1 MTSIYRLPKH
11 SKVNQ
16 TIMTTSMPK
25 FTPNELVW
33 YEEGGQIHSAGYKV
47 ESLFKTL
54 GIAPMTTMNAPV
66 MSGGNGNAGE
76 TNGDD
81 GNVSDLFRFMGVPA
95 GLSSVI
101 GADVTKTH
109 EVMTGGGGDS
119 ADVRRTEG
127 GLIPSSLFDKLVKL
141 ASPEADGKDE
151 PTNVKSRKRTTRK
164 RGGKKTSGQ
173 SGKKRKT
180 RKHRA

>member
-1 MTSIYRLPKH
+1 MTSIYRLPKQ

-66 MSGGNGNAGE
+66 MSGGNGNAGD

-109 EVMTGGGGDS
+109 EVMTGGGDDS
-119 ADVRRTEG
+119 GDVRRTEG

-141 ASPEADGKDE
+141 ASPESDGKDE
-151 PTNVKSRKRTTRK
+151 ATNVKSRKRTTRK

-173 SGKKRKT
+173 TGKKRKT
-180 RKHRA
+180 RKHRG

>member
-54 GIAPMTTMNAPV
+54 GIAPMTTMNVPV
-66 MSGGNGNAGE
+66 MSGGTASVGQAGE
-76 TNGDD
+76 DAGS
-81 GNVSDLFRFMGVPA
+81 VSDLFRFMGVPA

-101 GADVTKTH
+101 GSDVSGTH
-109 EVMTGGGGDS
+109 EVMSGGGGDS

-127 GLIPSSLFDKLVKL
+127 GLVPSSLFDKLVKL

-151 PTNVKSRKRTTRK
+151 ATNVKSRKRTTRK
-164 RGGKKTSGQ
+164 RGGKKTNGQ
-173 SGKKRKT
+173 TGKKRKT
-180 RKHRA
+180 RKHRG

>member
-16 TIMTTSMPK
+16 TIMTTSMPQ

-66 MSGGNGNAGE
+66 MSGGNGNTGDA
-76 TNGDD
+76 NGDD

-101 GADVTKTH
+101 GADVSRTH
-109 EVMTGGGGDS
+109 ESMSGGGS
-119 ADVRRTEG
+119 DVDIRRTEG
-127 GLIPSSLFDKLVKL
+127 GLVPSSLFDKLVKL
-141 ASPEADGKDE
+141 ASPEADGKDAGADI
-151 PTNVKSRKRTTRK
+151 KSRKRNTRK
-164 RGGKKTSGQ
+164 RGGKKTNGQ

-180 RKHRA
+180 RKHRS

>member
-1 MTSIYRLPKH
+1 
-11 SKVNQ
+11 
-16 TIMTTSMPK
+16 MTTSMPQ

-54 GIAPMTTMNAPV
+54 GIAPMTTLNAPV
-66 MSGGNGNAGE
+66 MSGGNANAGDS
-76 TNGDD
+76 NGDD

-101 GADVTKTH
+101 GADVNGAH
-109 EVMTGGGGDS
+109 EMMKGGGSD
-119 ADVRRTEG
+119 ANIRRTESG
-127 GLIPSSLFDKLVKL
+127 IVPSSLFDKLVKL
-141 ASPEADGKDE
+141 ASPEPDSKD
-151 PTNVKSRKRTTRK
+151 PDTNVKSRKRTTRK
-164 RGGKKTSGQ
+164 RGGKKAHGQ

-180 RKHRA
+180 RKHRG

>member
-1 MTSIYRLPKH
+1 
-11 SKVNQ
+11 
-16 TIMTTSMPK
+16 MPK

-66 MSGGNGNAGE
+66 MSGGNANAGE
-76 TNGDD
+76 VGEDA
-81 GNVSDLFRFMGVPA
+81 GSVSDLFRFMGVPA

-101 GADVTKTH
+101 GSDVSGTH
-109 EVMTGGGGDS
+109 EMMTGGGDS

-127 GLIPSSLFDKLVKL
+127 GLVPSSLFDKLVKL
-141 ASPEADGKDE
+141 AAPEDDGKDVG
-151 PTNVKSRKRTTRK
+151 TNVKSRKRNTRK
-164 RGGKKTSGQ
+164 RGGKKTTGQ

-180 RKHRA
+180 RKHRG

>member
-1 MTSIYRLPKH
+1 MTSTYRLPKQI
-11 SKVNQ
+11 KANQ

-66 MSGGNGNAGE
+66 MSGGNANVGE
-76 TNGDD
+76 ADGDAS
-81 GNVSDLFRFMGVPA
+81 NVSDLFRFMGVPA

-101 GADVTKTH
+101 GSDVSKTR
-109 EVMTGGGGDS
+109 EVMTGGGDD

-141 ASPEADGKDE
+141 AGPEDDGKDIG
-151 PTNVKSRKRTTRK
+151 TNVKGRKRNTRK
-164 RGGKKTSGQ
+164 RGGKKVSSQ

-180 RKHRA
+180 RKHRD

>member
-1 MTSIYRLPKH
+1 
-11 SKVNQ
+11 
-16 TIMTTSMPK
+16 MPQ

-66 MSGGNGNAGE
+66 MSGGNANASASDV
-76 TNGDD
+76 NGDD
-81 GNVSDLFRFMGVPA
+81 GNVSDIFRFMGVPA

-101 GADVTKTH
+101 GSDVSGTH
-109 EVMTGGGGDS
+109 EAMTGGGSD

-127 GLIPSSLFDKLVKL
+127 GLVPSSLFDKLVKL
-141 ASPEADGKDE
+141 AGTEDDE
-151 PTNVKSRKRTTRK
+151 QNGGTNVKSRKRNTRK
-164 RGGKKTSGQ
+164 RGGKKTNGQ

-180 RKHRA
+180 RKHRG

>member
-1 MTSIYRLPKH
+1 
-11 SKVNQ
+11 
-16 TIMTTSMPK
+16 MTTSMPK

-54 GIAPMTTMNAPV
+54 GIAPMTTMNTPV
-66 MSGGNGNAGE
+66 MSGGKASIGEAGE
-76 TNGDD
+76 DASS
-81 GNVSDLFRFMGVPA
+81 VSDLFRFMGVPA

-109 EVMTGGGGDS
+109 EVMSGGSGDS
-119 ADVRRTEG
+119 TDVRRTEG
-127 GLIPSSLFDKLVKL
+127 GLIPSSLFDKLVKM
-141 ASPEADGKDE
+141 ASPEADGKDTV
-151 PTNVKSRKRTTRK
+151 TNVKSRKRTTRK

-173 SGKKRKT
+173 TGKKRKT
-180 RKHRA
+180 RKHRG

>member
-1 MTSIYRLPKH
+1 
-11 SKVNQ
+11 
-16 TIMTTSMPK
+16 MPK
-25 FTPNELVW
+25 FTPNELVL

-66 MSGGNGNAGE
+66 MSGGKGNTGDA
-76 TNGDD
+76 NGDD

-101 GADVTKTH
+101 GSDVSGTH
-109 EVMTGGGGDS
+109 EMMTGGGDS

-127 GLIPSSLFDKLVKL
+127 GLVPSSLFDKLVKL
-141 ASPEADGKDE
+141 ASPEADGKDDA
-151 PTNVKSRKRTTRK
+151 TNVKSRKRTTRK

-180 RKHRA
+180 RKHRD

>member
-1 MTSIYRLPKH
+1 
-11 SKVNQ
+11 
-16 TIMTTSMPK
+16 
-25 FTPNELVW
+25 
-33 YEEGGQIHSAGYKV
+33 
-47 ESLFKTL
+47 
-54 GIAPMTTMNAPV
+54 MTTMNAPV
-66 MSGGNGNAGE
+66 MSGGNGNAGD

-81 GNVSDLFRFMGVPA
+81 ENVSDLFRFMGVPA

-119 ADVRRTEG
+119 ADVRHIEG

-151 PTNVKSRKRTTRK
+151 TTNVKVV
-164 RGGKKTSGQ
+164 SGPHGSVVVRRQ
-173 SGKKRKT
+173 VAKQVKSARLAST
-180 RKHRA
+180 AVEI